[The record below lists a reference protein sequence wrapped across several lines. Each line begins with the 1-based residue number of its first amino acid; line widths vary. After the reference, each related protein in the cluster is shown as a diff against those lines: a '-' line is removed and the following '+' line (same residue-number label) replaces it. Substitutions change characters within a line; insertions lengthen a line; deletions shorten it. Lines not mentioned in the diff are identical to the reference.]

1 MTDIEYL
8 KEIKDLLRDTADK
21 CWGCNF
27 FDIEEEECKL
37 DKCPL
42 YDSLDKAISALEE
55 KQTNTAECDRNICLR
70 NEYNGISCDECEV
83 NKTNTA
89 EFRISNAVSQIES
102 AEKLKAEL
110 TAVIQRYV
118 DKHEK
123 TNTAEWITYPYNE
136 VKCSNCDY
144 ELWGN
149 LISSKDEFKYCPQC
163 GSRMKGENP

>member
-55 KQTNTAECDRNICLR
+55 NQTNTSELPHK
-70 NEYNGISCDECEV
+70 YNKDDLIHRE
-83 NKTNTA
+83 TA
-89 EFRISNAVSQIES
+89 RRIIDSPRSKEQMLMMLASIP
-102 AEKLKAEL
+102 K
-110 TAVIQRYV
+110 V
-118 DKHEK
+118 D
-123 TNTAEWITYPYNE
+123 NMAEWITFPFQE
-136 VKCSNCDY
+136 VRCSKCDY
-144 ELWGN
+144 IVWGT
-149 LISSKDEFKYCPQC
+149 EFNTYLEWKYCPNC
-163 GSRMKGENP
+163 GSRMKGENQ